1 MSISESTERV
11 IRSRRTRLVLA
22 ILLIGI
28 AAWAF
33 FPYMT
38 SRVASSA
45 YVNAELMRVTAPIAG
60 RLASGLPRQGEFIA
74 KAEPVDLIKALSP
87 DRRQLLDYRTQLS
100 GAKQRADLARK
111 QLDEIAASDTTLQA
125 RAESFKSG
133 VVNRITREIDEAS
146 AEHSGCLL
154 EARQRDDVGTRM
166 QELVKLGS
174 SSQIRAAEAA
184 ASREATMT
192 RCGIAE
198 ARIKRLSVELEA
210 AKKGTF
216 LRDGTNDVPYSQQQR
231 DRLFIRR
238 QELEAQLTDEQAK
251 INRLTA
257 AIAEEER
264 RLARVDNF
272 EMTLP
277 ANFVV
282 WSLTASPGSTV
293 VEGQSLFDLADCRQ
307 RFLVVELPEREFER
321 VHAGDAASVRLIGGD
336 SWTKGVVRQVRGS
349 AARADDRLLAAQ
361 IAKPSSGTFSVEV
374 EIPNEALLGGH
385 AGYCDIG
392 RLAEVRFARV
402 AWSMPGVVAGWW
414 KWLRGPERTASIQ
427 QSAGQQ

>member
-1 MSISESTERV
+1 MSISERTERV

-22 ILLIGI
+22 VLLIGI
-28 AAWAF
+28 ATWAF
-33 FPYMT
+33 FPYMA

-45 YVNAELMRVTAPIAG
+45 YVNAELMRVSAPIAG

-74 KAEPVDLIKALSP
+74 NAEQVKLIQALSP
-87 DRRQLLDYRTQLS
+87 DRRQLFDYRTQLT
-100 GAKQRADLARK
+100 AAEERADLARK
-111 QLDEIAASDTTLQA
+111 QLDEIAGSDRELQT
-125 RAESFKSG
+125 RAQAFKSG
-133 VVNRITREIDEAS
+133 VIDRISREIDEAT
-146 AEHSGCLL
+146 AEHSGCML
-154 EARQRDDVGTRM
+154 EARQRDDVGSRM
-166 QELVKLGS
+166 QELAKLGS
-174 SSQIRAAEAA
+174 SSQIRASEAA
-184 ASREATMT
+184 ANREATMT

-198 ARIKRLSVELEA
+198 ARIKRLAVELEA

-238 QELEAQLTDEQAK
+238 QELEAQLVDEQSK
-251 INRLTA
+251 VKRLTA

-264 RLARVDNF
+264 RLARVDNY

-277 ANFVV
+277 ADFIV
-282 WSLTASPGSTV
+282 WSVTASPGSTV
-293 VEGQSLFDLADCRQ
+293 VEGQSLFDLADCKH

-321 VHAGDAASVRLIGGD
+321 VHPGDAASIRLIGGD
-336 SWTKGVVRQVRGS
+336 SWTQGVVRQVRGS

-374 EIPNEALLGGH
+374 EIPNAALLGGRS
-385 AGYCDIG
+385 GYCDIG

-402 AWSMPGVVAGWW
+402 TWSMPATVAAWW
-414 KWLRGPERTASIQ
+414 KWLKRDQRTASLEQ
-427 QSAGQQ
+427 DVRQH